1 MVAPIDKAKTS
12 TRSQNK
18 GCLFIPAH
26 PALPRRR
33 RNQGRRSSKRPPAN
47 PLPAAGV
54 FADDRTKSHCNPD
67 FIHLFRKLGIAVADQ
82 KPNRMNGYLF
92 VFRRI
97 RFSRHDNQPKRAD
110 EAICE
115 DHVVPRLQLT
125 AGGRSPLLIGTHLYY
140 PNAPFFVRRVV
151 AFHDSAPSAIT
162 SAAQPTT
169 SASPISPMI
178 SGAISSSPRVA
189 LVRPIRAPRHQPR
202 ISGK

>member
-1 MVAPIDKAKTS
+1 MRLRPMVAPIDKAKTS

-82 KPNRMNGYLF
+82 KPNRMNVYLC

-140 PNAPFFVRRVV
+140 PDTPFFVRRVV
-151 AFHDSAPSAIT
+151 AFLHVSAPNTTTI
-162 SAAQPTT
+162 AAQPTT
-169 SASPISPMI
+169 SAR
-178 SGAISSSPRVA
+178 ASSSIMTAPPLVA
-189 LVRPIRAPRHQPR
+189 SVILA
-202 ISGK
+202 